1 MAAAIARQAIPRFS
15 AATTSPPPRRAA
27 QPGSTIGS
35 RPARWVGFAV
45 AGGGTSG
52 GLAQGRG
59 GGKSDAFQAGL
70 YGTAPSGSAYLAA
83 ALAYTNHW
91 MSTDRFAFAGDHLSA
106 SFNAQSFGGRVES
119 GYRIATF
126 YGGPPPS
133 PPLPPHN
140 SPTPPHTP
148 PPPPTPPLLT

>member
-15 AATTSPPPRRAA
+15 AATTAPPPRGAA
-27 QPGSTIGS
+27 QSGSTIGS
-35 RPARWVGFAV
+35 RPARWVGFALG
-45 AGGGTSG
+45 GGGTRW
-52 GLAQGRG
+52 GLAQGLG

-106 SFNAQSFGGRVES
+106 SFNAQSFGGRVQS
-119 GYRIATF
+119 GYPIATF
-126 YGGPPPS
+126 YRRPTPFPPRPPP
-133 PPLPPHN
+133 
-140 SPTPPHTP
+140 
-148 PPPPTPPLLT
+148 